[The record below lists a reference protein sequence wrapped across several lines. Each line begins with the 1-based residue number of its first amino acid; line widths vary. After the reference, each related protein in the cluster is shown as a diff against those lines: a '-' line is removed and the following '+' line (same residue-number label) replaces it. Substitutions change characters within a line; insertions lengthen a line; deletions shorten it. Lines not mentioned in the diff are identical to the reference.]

1 MLPFMWQ
8 LELMF
13 RSEDSEIL
21 SIHVANNPAGPVL
34 TLVFTL
40 AKLKQFNIPD
50 PQPPKPVHS

>member
-1 MLPFMWQ
+1 MWQ